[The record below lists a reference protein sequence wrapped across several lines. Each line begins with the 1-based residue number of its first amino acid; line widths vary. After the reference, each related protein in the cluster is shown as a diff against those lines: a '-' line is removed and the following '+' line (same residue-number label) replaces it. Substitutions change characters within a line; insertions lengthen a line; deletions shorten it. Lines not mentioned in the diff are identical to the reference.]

1 MKVGDLVRSMVSQN
15 GCTSGVIVKLLDWPT
30 SSQNN
35 PGAMI
40 LWEHGEVCYSPLDE
54 LEILNEAR

>member
-1 MKVGDLVRSMVSQN
+1 VKVGDLVRSMVSQN
-15 GCTSGVIVKLLDWPT
+15 GECTSGLIVKLLEYDT
-30 SSQNN
+30 FDY

-54 LEILNEAR
+54 LEILNECR

>member
-1 MKVGDLVRSMVSQN
+1 MKIGDMVRSTTSQN
-15 GCTSGVIVKLLDWPT
+15 GCVCGIIVKLLAWATFDY
-30 SSQNN
+30 

-54 LEILNEAR
+54 LEILSEAG

>member
-1 MKVGDLVRSMVSQN
+1 MKVGDLVRSTVSQN
-15 GCTSGVIVKLLDWPT
+15 GCTSGVIVKLLEYATFDY
-30 SSQNN
+30 

-54 LEILNEAR
+54 LEILSEGR

>member
-1 MKVGDLVRSMVSQN
+1 MKVGDLVRSTVSQN
-15 GCTSGVIVKLLDWPT
+15 GCTSGVIVKLLSWE
-30 SSQNN
+30 SSSSDY

-40 LWEHGEVCYSPLDE
+40 LWEHGEVCYSPVDE